1 MPLIMISI
9 FYTKNARLLY
19 QSPESL
25 RKLEKGGL
33 LKGFAV
39 PLYPEGS
46 CPCITCARCK
56 MVTGTHPTANRQKFN
71 ARGALI
77 CGDLAGPITP
87 RSIGGSN
94 YFMVITDYYSGYVVV
109 KFLVHKS
116 EAAKALMDTILLF
129 KTQLSEGGERHVV
142 KNFRSDNGGE
152 FLNKELD
159 AFFTAQGIVRQTNFK
174 LQDGQSGAT
183 IR

>member
-1 MPLIMISI
+1 M
-9 FYTKNARLLY
+9 
-19 QSPESL
+19 
-25 RKLEKGGL
+25 
-33 LKGFAV
+33 
-39 PLYPEGS
+39 
-46 CPCITCARCK
+46 
-56 MVTGTHPTANRQKFN
+56 
-71 ARGALI
+71 
-77 CGDLAGPITP
+77 
-87 RSIGGSN
+87 
-94 YFMVITDYYSGYVVV
+94 
-109 KFLVHKS
+109 HKS

-129 KTQLSEGGERHVV
+129 NTQLSEGGERHVV